1 MGEGRASVELRRDDL
16 VRAAGG
22 RAQGRADRLATVQE
36 EIRRAQAEALGRTGE
51 RLQGILDR
59 LAALDRR
66 LDDLSDQ
73 PLEVAGALVRVE
85 TETRNR
91 LRDEAVR
98 VRHQL
103 MIQREALGFTRQ
115 TPVEQCYPV
124 PTRRFVPGRATA
136 EGGSHD

>member
-1 MGEGRASVELRRDDL
+1 MGKGRASVELRRDDL
-16 VRAAGG
+16 VRAAGD

-103 MIQREALGFTRQ
+103 IIQREALGFARQ

-124 PTRRFVPGRATA
+124 PARRFIPGPCDGR
-136 EGGSHD
+136 ERKP